1 MACPRRYDVAR
12 HLLLTSVTSPLR
24 ATTPSAPLGRA
35 ESLFAH
41 ARVCARAAHLLRA
54 QTAANQHLAQH
65 RPTPRD
71 PTFHPPKTPAP
82 PTANSAALSHLTH
95 PHVRRDA
102 HPRSADTPR
111 APRSPRA
118 SRTARPGPCAAHA
131 ATAVSHFVTS
141 QTAQPHRPPPLPDV
155 RHGRRPGKPAP
166 STPLHPLPPARPA
179 EPALHTPG
187 GAHRA
192 VGCASASAP
201 LLLRGPSTDGSF
213 VPRLRESPP
222 TPAAAHHSAALH
234 LPGPLHGVGC
244 PPQRPRRPWGATA
257 RRARHLRNSHAR
269 LNRHHRWPRC
279 GAPKGDLPEPR
290 RWKVAAGVGRG
301 ARVATSGFGA
311 PAAAASA
318 NEPVPC
324 TMQPDTLRYS
334 TARTSYRTYS
344 TYGRK

>member
-1 MACPRRYDVAR
+1 M
-12 HLLLTSVTSPLR
+12 
-24 ATTPSAPLGRA
+24 
-35 ESLFAH
+35 
-41 ARVCARAAHLLRA
+41 
-54 QTAANQHLAQH
+54 
-65 RPTPRD
+65 
-71 PTFHPPKTPAP
+71 
-82 PTANSAALSHLTH
+82 
-95 PHVRRDA
+95 
-102 HPRSADTPR
+102 
-111 APRSPRA
+111 
-118 SRTARPGPCAAHA
+118 PC
-131 ATAVSHFVTS
+131 SHFVTS

-244 PPQRPRRPWGATA
+244 PPQRPRGLWGATA
-257 RRARHLRNSHAR
+257 RRARHLRNSHGR

-279 GAPKGDLPEPR
+279 GAPRGDLPEPR

-318 NEPVPC
+318 NEPVPR
-324 TMQPDTLRYS
+324 TMQPDTPHYRR
-334 TARTSYRTYS
+334 TAA
-344 TYGRK
+344 G